1 MIRCYVGYDPR
12 DDNAYKVCTRSLRKN
27 ASVPV
32 EIIPLYDW
40 ELRKKGIYYRGYRMD
55 GSGQMYDDK
64 DNRPFSTQ
72 FSFTRFTVPLLED
85 YGSEWVMF
93 MDADMMWRSDIAEL
107 WDLIDRDKGLMCV
120 HHNQE
125 VKEKTK
131 MDGVIQG
138 PNTHGRKNWSS
149 LMLINPDKS
158 RDLTIYCANNMTGE
172 WLHSLVW
179 MREEDIGELPEEWN
193 YLVGYSN
200 PDINPK
206 IVHHTLGTP
215 DMRMKC
221 STEYQEEWW
230 SYLDNKGD
238 IR

>member
-93 MDADMMWRSDIAEL
+93 MDADMMWRSDI
-107 WDLIDRDKGLMCV
+107 
-120 HHNQE
+120 
-125 VKEKTK
+125 
-131 MDGVIQG
+131 
-138 PNTHGRKNWSS
+138 
-149 LMLINPDKS
+149 
-158 RDLTIYCANNMTGE
+158 TIYCANNMSGE